1 MRTSHIRYM
10 NVTYAFYERYMY
22 TQIKFFACMY
32 VAHVYPLYG
41 KLNKIKYFLWKQLFY
56 MEVFYIVFKVFH
68 IENVNCNYI

>member
-1 MRTSHIRYM
+1 MRTSYIRYM